1 MCPFTIVHIHS
12 QDHKSGK
19 TALHVSVENGSLR
32 DLQFL
37 LERCHAD
44 VNATTFTG
52 CTPLHIAAG
61 RGDISAAAYLLSQG
75 ANPVLKTDEGDTA
88 LNIARSEEV
97 NLVIN

>member
-1 MCPFTIVHIHS
+1 M

-19 TALHVSVENGSLR
+19 TALHLSVENGSLR
-32 DLQFL
+32 DVQFL

-52 CTPLHIAAG
+52 CTSLHIAAG

-88 LNIARSEEV
+88 LNIAGSDEV
-97 NLVIN
+97 HSLLSKAAALNLLY